1 MEMIK
6 MKKILNSGIIALCL
20 VFSGCDWLD
29 INPETGL
36 DETEVFTIWDNYKAY
51 FDYVY
56 GSSVANSERNTNIK
70 QGYPLYLDNWS
81 LRFTWLAMTDMC
93 DTGRLIRAQSIK
105 AGTLG
110 ANVEVFTTDLTR
122 RPVSYSMFKIIRI
135 CNKAIGNIDRVQ
147 NIPSEQDKNDI
158 LGQAYF
164 VRGFAHFVLCRYFG
178 GMPYLDKALGS
189 EDNWDQTRL
198 SANETYRRCAEDF
211 EQAYVFLAAAG
222 KTRRDGTFGNPGHL
236 SAPDQ
241 DRPNGVAAKAMKAR
255 ALLYAASPL
264 NNVSGQKDWEDA
276 AEASA
281 EALKL
286 ALDNGYEL
294 LPIGSWKNNFIAS
307 KYTNEHIWA
316 WNYGSAKTSSF
327 TGMYTYSISNG
338 NNASGDCPTQNF
350 VDRYETA
357 YGEPLVTEEDKAAAI
372 AAGHYNPQNPY
383 ADRDPR
389 LDMTIVHDGSADAA
403 ASGKVINIY
412 YDPAKKNYPVTKLS
426 GVNVTFGIDWGS
438 KDNGTQGYSS
448 TGYYCKKYWDGKL
461 GSKGTSH
468 YHIDP
473 IVRVAEL
480 FLNYAEAVNEAY
492 GPNGAAGGLDL
503 TAVQAV
509 NIIRNR
515 VGQPDVLEK
524 YTADKD
530 RFRER
535 IRNERGIELAFEG
548 HHYYYDIRRW
558 KTAPEHMS
566 KTLYGMYV
574 ESIKK
579 SGEYPIGRKFEVR
592 PIPNNRQCVW
602 KDYMYY
608 LPFPDTEAYKLKN
621 FVNWTWK

>member
-350 VDRYETA
+350 VDRFETI
-357 YGEPLVTEEDKAAAI
+357 TETLF
-372 AAGHYNPQNPY
+372 
-383 ADRDPR
+383 RR
-389 LDMTIVHDGSADAA
+389 RR
-403 ASGKVINIY
+403 
-412 YDPAKKNYPVTKLS
+412 
-426 GVNVTFGIDWGS
+426 
-438 KDNGTQGYSS
+438 
-448 TGYYCKKYWDGKL
+448 
-461 GSKGTSH
+461 KG
-468 YHIDP
+468 
-473 IVRVAEL
+473 
-480 FLNYAEAVNEAY
+480 
-492 GPNGAAGGLDL
+492 
-503 TAVQAV
+503 
-509 NIIRNR
+509 
-515 VGQPDVLEK
+515 
-524 YTADKD
+524 
-530 RFRER
+530 
-535 IRNERGIELAFEG
+535 
-548 HHYYYDIRRW
+548 
-558 KTAPEHMS
+558 
-566 KTLYGMYV
+566 
-574 ESIKK
+574 
-579 SGEYPIGRKFEVR
+579 VR
-592 PIPNNRQCVW
+592 PRP
-602 KDYMYY
+602 
-608 LPFPDTEAYKLKN
+608 
-621 FVNWTWK
+621 